1 MSAIKELSAKN
12 FDDTIASS
20 PLVLID
26 FWAEWC
32 GPCKNFS
39 EVLSEVAPQYKDCL
53 FTSVDVEKEKELALE
68 FSVRSVP
75 FVMIIRDR
83 VVVYAESG
91 ALTKTALCELLDQ
104 AKKIDPTQLPSDEE
118 K

>member
-1 MSAIKELSAKN
+1 MTIIALTADS
-12 FDDTIASS
+12 FDDTIASNA
-20 PLVLID
+20 LVLVD

-32 GPCKNFS
+32 GPCKGFS
-39 EVLSEVAPQYKDCL
+39 EVLEQVAPQYQDCV
-53 FTSVDVEKEKELALE
+53 FASVDVEKEKDLAAE

-91 ALTKTALCELLDQ
+91 ALTRNALCELLDQ
-104 AKKIDPTQLPSDEE
+104 AKQLDA
-118 K
+118 KQLAGK